1 MRFSIQAAAII
12 FTFSILAFFY
22 FRLFIVN
29 ELNYYLNKY
38 FVHTPGSISFQVEC
52 NVSKSISF

>member
-1 MRFSIQAAAII
+1 MRMSIVYAATT

-29 ELNYYLNKY
+29 ELNCYILHIEN
-38 FVHTPGSISFQVEC
+38 PSIQNLFQ
-52 NVSKSISF
+52 

>member
-1 MRFSIQAAAII
+1 MRMSIFYAATT

-38 FVHTPGSISFQVEC
+38 FVHTPGSISFQIEC